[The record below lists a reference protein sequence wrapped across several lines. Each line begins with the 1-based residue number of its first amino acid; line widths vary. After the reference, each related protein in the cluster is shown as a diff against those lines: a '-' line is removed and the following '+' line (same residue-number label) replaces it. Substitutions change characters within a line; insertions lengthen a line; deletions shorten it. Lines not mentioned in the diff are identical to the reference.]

1 MSRQREETGKMSETA
16 VAFESNGVELV
27 GTIRVP
33 DTLKPGEKRPAF
45 IVMHGFGSTSSA
57 GNVLQPCAILEKLG
71 YVTLCYDQ
79 RGCGR
84 SGGPRGHLIMQ
95 EQVIDARHA
104 LELLARHENVAA
116 DRIGMLGSS
125 FGAAVSIY
133 TAGIDSRVAAV
144 VSASGFGH
152 GQRKFRGQHKSDA
165 EWSAFT
171 QMLDEG
177 KRHRERTGE
186 SLMVDRY
193 AIVPIPSG
201 LRTHVLEGS
210 IQSFTADTAQSIFD
224 FNPEDVIGDIAP
236 RPVLLMHST
245 SDSVTPVEQALGL
258 FGKSKSPTD
267 LFLFAETDHFM
278 FAEHNVR
285 VRRVLEDWLEAWFPA
300 QGEPAPRKAGAH

>member
-1 MSRQREETGKMSETA
+1 MSETA
-16 VAFESNGVELV
+16 VAFESNGIELA
-27 GTIRVP
+27 GALRVP
-33 DTLKPGEKRPAF
+33 DGLKPGETRPAF

-71 YVTLCYDQ
+71 YVTLRYDQ

-95 EQVIDARHA
+95 EQVADARHA
-104 LELLARHENVAA
+104 LDWLAQQPHVHAGK
-116 DRIGMLGSS
+116 IGMLGSS
-125 FGAAVSIY
+125 FGAAVAIY
-133 TAGIDSRVAAV
+133 TAGIDPRVAAV

-152 GQRKFRGQHKSDA
+152 GARKFRGQHKSDA
-165 EWSAFT
+165 EWAAFQ
-171 QMLDEG
+171 QMLDDG
-177 KRHRERTGE
+177 RRHREETGE

-193 AIVPIPSG
+193 AIVPIPGG

-210 IQSFTADTAQSIFD
+210 IHSFTADTAQSIFD
-224 FNPEDVIGDIAP
+224 FNPEDVIGNIAP

-278 FAEHNVR
+278 FAEHNLR

-300 QGEPAPRKAGAH
+300 LGEPAPRKTGAP